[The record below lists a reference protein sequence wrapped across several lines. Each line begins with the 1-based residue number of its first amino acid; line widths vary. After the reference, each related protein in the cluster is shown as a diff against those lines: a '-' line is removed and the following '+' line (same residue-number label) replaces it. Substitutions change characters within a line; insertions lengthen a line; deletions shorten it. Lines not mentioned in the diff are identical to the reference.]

1 MHRKLN
7 RYESDDSDE
16 LKYKNKLSRENAQLH
31 ALCESLA
38 RVLKKYIDDPNM
50 KYFWTSADHEALIA
64 YEKFK
69 DDVIWK
75 NQ

>member
-1 MHRKLN
+1 MN
-7 RYESDDSDE
+7 REINNFESENSDD

-31 ALCESLA
+31 ALCENLA
-38 RVLKKYIDDPNM
+38 RVLKKYMEDPNM
-50 KYFWTSADHEALIA
+50 KYFWSAADKEALIA

-75 NQ
+75 TQ